1 MTISVFW
8 DIFLICNFED
18 IVVCLVMPDKPNGFF
33 TDKHKFSFL
42 KQFVNILEIKDFQK
56 SCNLSA
62 IASSAITQDFEI
74 FQTWNLRWNNHYH
87 NNSPSTLFLNKL

>member
-1 MTISVFW
+1 MDKQQIFQDSIYNRDMTISVFW

-33 TDKHKFSFL
+33 TDKQKFSFL

-56 SCNLSA
+56 SCNLSVM
-62 IASSAITQDFEI
+62 ASSARTQDMEFEME
-74 FQTWNLRWNNHYH
+74 
-87 NNSPSTLFLNKL
+87 